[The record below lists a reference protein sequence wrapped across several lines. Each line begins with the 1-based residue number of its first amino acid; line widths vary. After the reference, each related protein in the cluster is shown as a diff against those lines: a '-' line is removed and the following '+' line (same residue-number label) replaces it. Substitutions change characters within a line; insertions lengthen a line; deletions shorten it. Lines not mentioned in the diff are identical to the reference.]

1 MQYGGP
7 GSNLEAQPINLHAD
21 RSPFVYSKRRKL
33 NCLGIFLN
41 IFIPWIVFMW
51 VYFTISFKT
60 HYNFPTWAHVIVGL
74 ITLAS
79 VGTGLVLIYLAKDEF
94 TPYWYKFSTL
104 QCLIAIVVAYCVGYW
119 NFYWH
124 MAPFYDWQRLKTYP
138 YVDTSKELG
147 QNLMDAGTVYFAAG
161 TSIDLAQ
168 AWHFKT
174 DQVDHMI
181 HRYCVAPIVTGG
193 APSTG
198 SYDFWAIG
206 MDCCAAAAADFRC
219 GDFANGK
226 ARSGLRLLEDW
237 HRPWYKLAV
246 QQASALYGLKAK
258 HPLFFHWEQDPLDKV
273 HKFADK
279 GSQWYLI
286 GIAAFFTYN
295 FTVVLFATFKF
306 GFMGRTGY

>member
-1 MQYGGP
+1 MEWGTP
-7 GSNLEAQPINLHAD
+7 GSNLEARPLYQHASK
-21 RSPFVYSKRRKL
+21 SPFVHGKRRKI
-33 NCLGIFLN
+33 NCIGIFLN
-41 IFIPWIVFMW
+41 IFVPWIIFMW

-60 HYNFPTWAHVIVGL
+60 HYNHPTWAYVIVGG
-74 ITLAS
+74 ITVAS
-79 VGTGLVLIYLAKDEF
+79 VGGGLILIYTSKDEF

-104 QCLIAIVVAYCVGYW
+104 QCVIAIVSAYLVGYW

-124 MAPFYDWQRLKTYP
+124 MMPYYDWQRLKTYP
-138 YVDTSKELG
+138 YVDTSKEMG

-161 TSIDLAQ
+161 TSIDLTQ

-174 DQVDHMI
+174 DKVDHKV

-193 APSTG
+193 APGTG

-206 MDCCAAAAADFRC
+206 MDCCAASAADFRC
-219 GDFANGK
+219 GDYANGK

-246 QQASALYGLKAK
+246 QQAEAMYGLKAK
-258 HPLFFHWEQDPLDKV
+258 HPLFFEWTQDPINKIQS
-273 HKFADK
+273 FADT
-279 GSQWYLI
+279 GSNWYLV

-295 FTVVLFATFKF
+295 MFAVACATFKF
-306 GFMGRTGY
+306 GFMGRVGY